1 MAEQSR
7 GILRPLDFLRSASV
21 SIEGPTEKHA
31 GLVVLNSPISHADLV
46 KQIWPNTSYR
56 VCADGGANRV
66 YSILSSQQKSL
77 LETYLPTE
85 IHGDLDS
92 LRDDVRAYYERHNV
106 PVTKD
111 GDQYHT
117 DFEKSIGRVIA
128 SVPSLTNIIVLGSL
142 SGRVDQGIGL
152 LSELYR
158 QQRQHPNIT
167 IWLFSESSISFI
179 LPKGK
184 TTIAVPVREGRITEN
199 AGILPVF
206 GPATITI
213 EGFEWDVVDWPTELG
228 GQVSTS
234 NHIKA
239 DEVSV
244 ETDREVLFTI
254 ERSGPES

>member
-1 MAEQSR
+1 MAEQSQ
-7 GILRPLDFLRSASV
+7 GILRPLDFLRDV
-21 SIEGPTEKHA
+21 STRSEGPTEKHS
-31 GLVVLNSPISHADLV
+31 GLVVLNSPIPHADLV
-46 KQIWPNTSYR
+46 QQIWPNASYR
-56 VCADGGANRV
+56 
-66 YSILSSQQKSL
+66 KSL

-92 LRDDVRAYYERHNV
+92 LRDDVRAYYEGHNV
-106 PVTKD
+106 PVTED

-117 DFEKSIGRVIA
+117 DFEKSIGRIIA
-128 SVPSLTNIIVLGSL
+128 SVPSLTDIIVLGSL

-158 QQRQHPNIT
+158 QQKQHPNIT

-184 TTIAVPVREGRITEN
+184 TTIAVPVSEGHITEN

-213 EGFEWDVVDWPTELG
+213 EGFEWDVTDWPTELG

-244 ETDREVLFTI
+244 QTDREVLFTI
-254 ERSGPES
+254 ERSGAES